1 MANLWSYVY
10 GTQVYLEPNQ
20 ISTMKIFVK
29 TVSGWKPLTNFAK
42 SSILDFWMGS
52 KYASV
57 NYMEEV
63 KQTPYLVAVRL
74 HWVR

>member
-20 ISTMKIFVK
+20 ISTMKIFVN

-42 SSILDFWMGS
+42 SSILDF
-52 KYASV
+52 
-57 NYMEEV
+57 
-63 KQTPYLVAVRL
+63 
-74 HWVR
+74 